1 MAVASIQLGQVWRL
15 IETGD
20 NWLVTKLYSELFASY
35 AVLRKV
41 GGSDQDVRRVKVEKS
56 AEGVV
61 LRGFVFT
68 PESESF

>member
-1 MAVASIQLGQVWRL
+1 VAVARIQLGQVWRL

-41 GGSDQDVRRVKVEKS
+41 SGSDWDVRRVKVEKS
-56 AEGVV
+56 AEGVT
-61 LRGFVFT
+61 LPGFVFA
-68 PESESF
+68 PELEGS